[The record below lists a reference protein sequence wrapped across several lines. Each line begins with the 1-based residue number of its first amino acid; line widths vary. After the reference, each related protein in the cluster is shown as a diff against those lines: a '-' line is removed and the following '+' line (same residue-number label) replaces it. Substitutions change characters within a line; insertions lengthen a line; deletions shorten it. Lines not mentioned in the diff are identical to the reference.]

1 MLDLCRLVLGSFWL
15 VSELTWL
22 GGTHARARARVCVW
36 LCVFTSFHR
45 EGFICQETDQRCCAD
60 DVGFLCRFPSWLLWS
75 AEPNLSASHSILSY
89 TRSEDSH
96 NLTSICLTFRTW
108 GLHSS
113 LSGVAFGTY
122 YIVSWSAFASAIAR
136 RFAFYLGKAKVTTNF
151 SIESKPRQ
159 SI

>member
-45 EGFICQETDQRCCAD
+45 EGFICLETDQRCCAD

-113 LSGVAFGTY
+113 LSGVAFGTH
-122 YIVSWSAFASAIAR
+122 YIVSRSAFASAIAR

>member
-1 MLDLCRLVLGSFWL
+1 MVR
-15 VSELTWL
+15 
-22 GGTHARARARVCVW
+22 ARARACVCVCVCVW

-45 EGFICQETDQRCCAD
+45 EGFICLDHLRYQGTDQQCCAD
-60 DVGFLCRFPSWLLWS
+60 DVGFLCRFPSGYFGVQ
-75 AEPNLSASHSILSY
+75 NLTFQLAALFCPY

-122 YIVSWSAFASAIAR
+122 YIVSRSAFASAIAR

-151 SIESKPRQ
+151 SIECKPRQ

>member
-1 MLDLCRLVLGSFWL
+1 MTRFGID
-15 VSELTWL
+15 LTWWYS
-22 GGTHARARARVCVW
+22 RARACVCV
-36 LCVFTSFHR
+36 CVSVCGCVCLRPSTVKASSVWIIWDTREQINDVVLTTLDSSAGSLHR
-45 EGFICQETDQRCCAD
+45 YFGVQ
-60 DVGFLCRFPSWLLWS
+60 
-75 AEPNLSASHSILSY
+75 NLIFQLAALSRPY

-113 LSGVAFGTY
+113 LSGVAFGTH
-122 YIVSWSAFASAIAR
+122 YIVSRSAFASAIAR